1 MLDNIRM
8 SESIHDPSHP
18 DIKDGYERQ
27 DVNGMTGVWLSV
39 LFVIFMVLTFVFI
52 NEYFT
57 FAVES
62 DKHKIQMEPQSV
74 LLRDVRA
81 RDQEI
86 LTTYAVID
94 STKNT
99 YRIPVDKAMQMMA
112 DSAFSKQVESS
123 K

>member
-1 MLDNIRM
+1 
-8 SESIHDPSHP
+8 
-18 DIKDGYERQ
+18 
-27 DVNGMTGVWLSV
+27 
-39 LFVIFMVLTFVFI
+39 
-52 NEYFT
+52 
-57 FAVES
+57 
-62 DKHKIQMEPQSV
+62 MEPQSA

-94 STKNT
+94 STKNI

-112 DSAFSKQVESS
+112 DSAFSQQVGSN